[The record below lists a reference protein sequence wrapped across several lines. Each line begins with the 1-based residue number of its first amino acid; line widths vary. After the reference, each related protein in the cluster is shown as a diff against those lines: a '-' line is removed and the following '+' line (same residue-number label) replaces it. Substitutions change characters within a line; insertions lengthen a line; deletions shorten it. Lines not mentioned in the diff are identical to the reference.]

1 MKLESFVPNF
11 CSHMHKGQFFVK
23 NVSYSA
29 VLPHRTSS
37 GLNLDTAA
45 MLQLPDCMIM
55 SVSCQSLA
63 SVVQSKLAQTS

>member
-1 MKLESFVPNF
+1 M
-11 CSHMHKGQFFVK
+11 K

-63 SVVQSKLAQTS
+63 SVVAEVLCAK